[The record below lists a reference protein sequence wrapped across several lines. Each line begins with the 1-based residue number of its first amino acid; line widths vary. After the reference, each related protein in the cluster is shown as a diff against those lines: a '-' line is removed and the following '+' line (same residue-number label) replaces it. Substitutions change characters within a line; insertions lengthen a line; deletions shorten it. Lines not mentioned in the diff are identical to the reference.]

1 VQPIT
6 TLDGRTIQVHEGGDP
21 GGVPVLVHHGTPGEG
36 SLFAPHAD
44 DARARGIRLLG
55 YDRPG
60 YGGSTPQPGRSVADC
75 TRDVAAIA
83 DALGLERLAVWGL
96 SGGGPHALACAAL
109 LAGRVVA
116 AASLAAVGPYGVE
129 GLDWFDG
136 MGQDNIEEFGAT
148 LKGREALESY
158 LVEKRSERLQGDA
171 VQLRDE
177 LRTLLTPVDAEALTG
192 EFAEYVD
199 QAMRRALVPGT
210 DGWLDDDLAFAKP
223 WGFEV
228 EAIETPILLW
238 HGEQD
243 LFVPFAHG
251 RWLAERIPNVDA
263 RLSPDDGHLTL
274 VTRRVP
280 EVHAWLVERLQ
291 A

>member
-1 VQPIT
+1 VQRIT
-6 TLDGRTIQVHEGGDP
+6 TPDGRTIQVHEGGDP
-21 GGVPVLVHHGTPGEG
+21 SGLPVLVSHGTPGDG
-36 SLFAPHAD
+36 SLYQPHVD

-60 YGGSTPQPGRSVADC
+60 YGGSSPQPRRSVADGA
-75 TRDVAAIA
+75 RDVEAIA

-116 AASLAAVGPYGVE
+116 VASLAAVGPYGVE
-129 GLDWFDG
+129 GLDWLDG

-148 LKGREALESY
+148 LQGRDALGRY
-158 LVEKRSERLQGDA
+158 LDEKRSERLQGDA

-177 LRTLLTPVDAEALTG
+177 LRTLLTPVDADALTG
-192 EFAEYVD
+192 DFAAYVD
-199 QAMRRALVPGT
+199 ESMRRALEPAV
-210 DGWLDDDLAFAKP
+210 DGWLDDDLAFAAP
-223 WGFEV
+223 WGFDLA
-228 EAIETPILLW
+228 AIETPVLLW
-238 HGEQD
+238 HGEHDQ
-243 LFVPFAHG
+243 FVPIAHG

-274 VTRRVP
+274 ATRRMP